1 MSEFILS
8 GFADEINPMLDVQ
21 LKVMNELNIG
31 HIEVRGID
39 GKNISKYTPDE
50 IKEIKKKFDAANI
63 KVSSIG
69 SPIGKI
75 QITDSMD
82 DHIEEFKNIIE
93 IAKIMETKYIR
104 LFSFYMPKDEDPK
117 KYRDEVLKRMN
128 MFIDTAKGSGLILLH
143 ENEKGIYG
151 DVADRCLDILESIGS
166 DSLRAVFDPA
176 NFIQCHEETYPRAFD
191 MLKDHIEYMHIK
203 DALENGEVVP
213 AGMGEGKVKE
223 ILKSLKDRDYKGFL
237 SLEPHLTNFV
247 GLASLE
253 EGKEKQEISTNTEDK
268 FKLAVKSLRDILKT
282 L

>member
-75 QITDSMD
+75 QITDPMD

-128 MFIDTAKGSGLILLH
+128 MFVDTAKGSGLILLH

-151 DVADRCLDILESIGS
+151 DVADRCLDILENIGS

-176 NFIQCHEETYPRAFD
+176 NFVQCHEETYPRAFD

>member
-128 MFIDTAKGSGLILLH
+128 MFVDTAKGSGLILLH

-176 NFIQCHEETYPRAFD
+176 NFVQCHEETYPRAFD

-203 DALENGEVVP
+203 DALKNGEVVP

>member
-75 QITDSMD
+75 QITDPMD

-128 MFIDTAKGSGLILLH
+128 MFVDTAKGSGLILLH

-151 DVADRCLDILESIGS
+151 DVADRCLDILENIGS

-176 NFIQCHEETYPRAFD
+176 NFVQCHEETYPRAFD

-203 DALENGEVVP
+203 DALKNGEVVP

>member
-69 SPIGKI
+69 SPVGKI
-75 QITDSMD
+75 QITDPMD

-128 MFIDTAKGSGLILLH
+128 MFVDTAKGSGLILLH

-176 NFIQCHEETYPRAFD
+176 NFVQCHEETYPRAFD

-203 DALENGEVVP
+203 DALKNGEVVP

-268 FKLAVKSLRDILKT
+268 FRLAVKSLRNILKT

>member
-128 MFIDTAKGSGLILLH
+128 MFVDTAKGSGLILLH

-176 NFIQCHEETYPRAFD
+176 NFVQCHEETYPRAFD

>member
-128 MFIDTAKGSGLILLH
+128 MFVDTAKSSGLILLH

-176 NFIQCHEETYPRAFD
+176 NFVQCHEETYPRAFD

-203 DALENGEVVP
+203 DALKNGEVVP

-253 EGKEKQEISTNTEDK
+253 EGKEKQEISTNTENK

>member
-75 QITDSMD
+75 QITDPMD

-128 MFIDTAKGSGLILLH
+128 MFVDTAKGSGLILLH

-151 DVADRCLDILESIGS
+151 DVADRCLDILENIGS

-176 NFIQCHEETYPRAFD
+176 NFVQCHEETYPRAFD

-203 DALENGEVVP
+203 DALQNGEVVP

>member
-128 MFIDTAKGSGLILLH
+128 MFVDTAKGSGLILLH

-176 NFIQCHEETYPRAFD
+176 NFVQCHEETYPRAFD

-203 DALENGEVVP
+203 DALKNGEVVP

-237 SLEPHLTNFV
+237 SLEPHLANFV

>member
-82 DHIEEFKNIIE
+82 DHIEEYKNIIE

-128 MFIDTAKGSGLILLH
+128 MFVDTAKGSGLILLH